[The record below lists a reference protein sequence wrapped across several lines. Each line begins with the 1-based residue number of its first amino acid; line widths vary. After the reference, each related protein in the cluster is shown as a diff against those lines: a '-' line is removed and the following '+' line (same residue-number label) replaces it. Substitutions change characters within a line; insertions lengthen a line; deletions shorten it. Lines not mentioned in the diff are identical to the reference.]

1 MTEIRLLIIIV
12 FLFAITIGS
21 FLNVCIYRIP
31 RGEDIVHTNSHC
43 MNCGYKLA
51 WYDLIPIFSWIFLRG
66 RCRKCGEKI
75 SVQYPLI
82 ELANGL
88 LWVGLIYKNGFTVT
102 GICYAI
108 AASSLLV
115 LSVIDWRTF
124 EIPVGCNIVIGT
136 AGLVNLWFNRQDWLT
151 YMIGLLRQRPAS
163 SDSASQQRQSHGRR
177 RCEADGGG
185 RSSSGMAKCH
195 PGFCVRM
202 YSRFC
207 DSSGSDEDTGKR
219 AHAGI
224 WPLPVRRNMVFH
236 DVGAGTDTMVYQSIL
251 ASGFRL
257 SHNNA

>member
-1 MTEIRLLIIIV
+1 MIDEHSFIFIYT

-151 YMIGLLRQRPAS
+151 
-163 SDSASQQRQSHGRR
+163 
-177 RCEADGGG
+177 
-185 RSSSGMAKCH
+185 
-195 PGFCVRM
+195 
-202 YSRFC
+202 
-207 DSSGSDEDTGKR
+207 
-219 AHAGI
+219 
-224 WPLPVRRNMVFH
+224 
-236 DVGAGTDTMVYQSIL
+236 
-251 ASGFRL
+251 
-257 SHNNA
+257 

>member
-1 MTEIRLLIIIV
+1 M
-12 FLFAITIGS
+12 
-21 FLNVCIYRIP
+21 
-31 RGEDIVHTNSHC
+31 
-43 MNCGYKLA
+43 
-51 WYDLIPIFSWIFLRG
+51 
-66 RCRKCGEKI
+66 
-75 SVQYPLI
+75 
-82 ELANGL
+82 
-88 LWVGLIYKNGFTVT
+88 T

-151 YMIGLLRQRPAS
+151 YMIGLICVSGLLLLILLLS
-163 SDSASQQRQSHGRR
+163 KGR
-177 RCEADGGG
+177 AMGGG
-185 RSSSGMAKCH
+185 DVKLMAAA
-195 PGFCVRM
+195 
-202 YSRFC
+202 
-207 DSSGSDEDTGKR
+207 SGSDEDTGKR

>member
-1 MTEIRLLIIIV
+1 MSTFLDFKNYNMF

-102 GICYAI
+102 GLCYAI

-151 YMIGLLRQRPAS
+151 YMIGLICVSGLLLLILLLS
-163 SDSASQQRQSHGRR
+163 KGR
-177 RCEADGGG
+177 AMGGG
-185 RSSSGMAKCH
+185 DVKLMAAAGLLLGWQNVILAFACGCILGSVIHLVLMKIQ
-195 PGFCVRM
+195 GKERM
-202 YSRFC
+202 LAFGPYLS
-207 DSSGSDEDTGKR
+207 
-219 AHAGI
+219 AGI
-224 WPLPVRRNMVFH
+224 WFSMMWGQELIQWYINQF
-236 DVGAGTDTMVYQSIL
+236 
-251 ASGFRL
+251 
-257 SHNNA
+257 

>member
-124 EIPVGCNIVIGT
+124 EIPVGCNICLLYTSIAWGIDGKVNYALEGSIFV
-136 AGLVNLWFNRQDWLT
+136 AGAAIQWLRDEMRLIDSSADSE
-151 YMIGLLRQRPAS
+151 YMAGKVKDTNGCYVVPAFTGLGAVSYTHLRER
-163 SDSASQQRQSHGRR
+163 
-177 RCEADGGG
+177 GGG
-185 RSSSGMAKCH
+185 FCRRSYLYGC
-195 PGFCVRM
+195 GNRC
-202 YSRFC
+202 
-207 DSSGSDEDTGKR
+207 
-219 AHAGI
+219 
-224 WPLPVRRNMVFH
+224 
-236 DVGAGTDTMVYQSIL
+236 Q
-251 ASGFRL
+251 
-257 SHNNA
+257 

>member
-115 LSVIDWRTF
+115 LSVIDW
-124 EIPVGCNIVIGT
+124 
-136 AGLVNLWFNRQDWLT
+136 LT
-151 YMIGLLRQRPAS
+151 YMIGLICVSGLLLLILLLS
-163 SDSASQQRQSHGRR
+163 KGR
-177 RCEADGGG
+177 AMGGG
-185 RSSSGMAKCH
+185 DVKLMAAAGLLLGWQNVILAFACGCILGSVIHLVLMKIQ
-195 PGFCVRM
+195 GKERM
-202 YSRFC
+202 LAFGPYLS
-207 DSSGSDEDTGKR
+207 
-219 AHAGI
+219 AGI
-224 WPLPVRRNMVFH
+224 WFSMMWGQELIQWYINQF
-236 DVGAGTDTMVYQSIL
+236 
-251 ASGFRL
+251 
-257 SHNNA
+257 

>member
-1 MTEIRLLIIIV
+1 MELVAIKLSIV

-151 YMIGLLRQRPAS
+151 YMIGLI
-163 SDSASQQRQSHGRR
+163 
-177 RCEADGGG
+177 C
-185 RSSSGMAKCH
+185 
-195 PGFCVRM
+195 F
-202 YSRFC
+202 F
-207 DSSGSDEDTGKR
+207 
-219 AHAGI
+219 
-224 WPLPVRRNMVFH
+224 
-236 DVGAGTDTMVYQSIL
+236 
-251 ASGFRL
+251 
-257 SHNNA
+257 